1 MLVRFHT
8 PSHGTIT
15 YSGNIGVSLLHMMGR
30 SGNVPGALDAEHVPA
45 ALEKLKHELAMQQEE
60 DHVPTNPDAAGKEEV
75 VALSTRAFPLI
86 ELLEAAIAEDD
97 YVSWE

>member
-1 MLVRFHT
+1 MLVKFHT

-15 YSGNIGVSLLHMMGR
+15 YSGKVGVSLLHMMGR
-30 SGNVPGALDAEHVPA
+30 TGNVPGALDAEHVPA

-60 DHVPTNPDAAGKEEV
+60 DHVRADPDAGGKEEV
-75 VALSTRAFPLI
+75 VALKTRAFPLI
-86 ELLEAAIAEDD
+86 ELLEAAIAEGD